1 MLWNYPEAIFYIL
14 KNSEEQNKL
23 ADFFMNNFFNNYM
36 SGNNLENNLLYLI
49 AMILKEEIEQMKD
62 LPGLNNFLENSLSS
76 LLLKEMINFPDI
88 QLYFRT
94 IIFETVEKMEKD
106 FSWAKMNFNMAQIS
120 HDLKKFIKEEDK
132 KSSKKKKKNVEELCK
147 KFINTIINERSINII
162 ENEDDDKI
170 SNGIDLDNDF
180 LDNTISIKKE
190 DLENLAK
197 SAESQNKKDY
207 KYLILSLLENMK
219 VKKDPTL
226 YENSFLEPFTKDKEI
241 NLNFLLFIYQHD
253 FKNII
258 NLVDIFINDLFNNI
272 EIIPDSIKYI
282 CKLIS
287 LLIKNKFKDIPKYL
301 ENALISKFFVD
312 KLLIPMFQSPNYNAL
327 INDFIISGYT
337 KNNLN
342 FIVFILKKIFSG
354 KLFQVNTMLPNGEEE
369 KYLTIFNKY
378 ILNNME
384 KIFLFYEKAINISLP
399 SFIDKYINNK
409 LPSDYLYDYFCE
421 NPEEIYANITI
432 CFNLNNLISIL
443 NTLKK
448 CENDFFSVENY
459 KNVKLKK
466 IFNKLKSENRIKE
479 LIKLEKD
486 GEAISSSKKINNLG
500 KSANYYILVEREIES
515 NYKNIFKI
523 NNNINGFYIDIKKLE
538 KEKQLEEKEKNLVKF
553 KNYLIASLTNF
564 SSLKQSSFDTTEG
577 IYSILSQIKKILM
590 FPQLINDVIPSNW
603 SVSSVLDYMQ
613 KIPEEY
619 KENDYDKCFEELT
632 QDLQESISSFD
643 FDKLFNIKKM
653 VESLEKV
660 CNFYK
665 LNLKI
670 IEDINNNEKLKS
682 FSEDFCFP
690 IEVKFY
696 YEENSENNK
705 FEIKKSNK
713 RGGSKNNDFIE
724 NKNDKAIFRS
734 ISSFIKYFPDLN
746 KYQEI
751 FGVNPFQ
758 IITDLSI
765 NKKLFDFFEL
775 VKNVFI
781 QENNDIT
788 EKEYREIYDLKMK
801 NYIMNK
807 IYKKIY
813 PKEFEFDDSRLF
825 EKTMHLSWVEPSM
838 IIKGDISLDALDN
851 ILPDILAEFKKL
863 NKAYS
868 PYVKLFC
875 IKKIFELIGVIVKFN
890 DGGEGSN
897 REIGAEDITP
907 YLNFVLI
914 RACPIKIFSDIKFI
928 KLFLKNEGK
937 FEYDFLNVEM
947 MCKSI
952 LESNYKNYNISES
965 EYIKKCNEAINI
977 NKNNSQKRLDEIIE
991 RTIILDN

>member
-1 MLWNYPEAIFYIL
+1 
-14 KNSEEQNKL
+14 
-23 ADFFMNNFFNNYM
+23 
-36 SGNNLENNLLYLI
+36 
-49 AMILKEEIEQMKD
+49 
-62 LPGLNNFLENSLSS
+62 
-76 LLLKEMINFPDI
+76 
-88 QLYFRT
+88 
-94 IIFETVEKMEKD
+94 
-106 FSWAKMNFNMAQIS
+106 
-120 HDLKKFIKEEDK
+120 
-132 KSSKKKKKNVEELCK
+132 
-147 KFINTIINERSINII
+147 
-162 ENEDDDKI
+162 
-170 SNGIDLDNDF
+170 
-180 LDNTISIKKE
+180 
-190 DLENLAK
+190 
-197 SAESQNKKDY
+197 
-207 KYLILSLLENMK
+207 
-219 VKKDPTL
+219 
-226 YENSFLEPFTKDKEI
+226 
-241 NLNFLLFIYQHD
+241 
-253 FKNII
+253 
-258 NLVDIFINDLFNNI
+258 
-272 EIIPDSIKYI
+272 
-282 CKLIS
+282 
-287 LLIKNKFKDIPKYL
+287 
-301 ENALISKFFVD
+301 
-312 KLLIPMFQSPNYNAL
+312 
-327 INDFIISGYT
+327 
-337 KNNLN
+337 
-342 FIVFILKKIFSG
+342 
-354 KLFQVNTMLPNGEEE
+354 
-369 KYLTIFNKY
+369 
-378 ILNNME
+378 
-384 KIFLFYEKAINISLP
+384 
-399 SFIDKYINNK
+399 
-409 LPSDYLYDYFCE
+409 
-421 NPEEIYANITI
+421 
-432 CFNLNNLISIL
+432 
-443 NTLKK
+443 
-448 CENDFFSVENY
+448 
-459 KNVKLKK
+459 
-466 IFNKLKSENRIKE
+466 
-479 LIKLEKD
+479 
-486 GEAISSSKKINNLG
+486 
-500 KSANYYILVEREIES
+500 
-515 NYKNIFKI
+515 
-523 NNNINGFYIDIKKLE
+523 
-538 KEKQLEEKEKNLVKF
+538 
-553 KNYLIASLTNF
+553 
-564 SSLKQSSFDTTEG
+564 
-577 IYSILSQIKKILM
+577 M

-619 KENDYDKCFEELT
+619 KENDYEKCFEELT

-724 NKNDKAIFRS
+724 NKNDKVIFRT

-775 VKNVFI
+775 AKNVFI

-991 RTIILDN
+991 RTTILDN